1 MSETAGTDAVHSR
14 LSLWLSLAP
23 SSVSSPEEEDDEDEE
38 VEDEEDE
45 EEEEEEEEEGEERI
59 EEDKLAYVVDGR
71 RRAFMTDLQCSGISA
86 GTMLESVGIFCGGS

>member
-23 SSVSSPEEEDDEDEE
+23 SSISSPEEEDDEDEE
-38 VEDEEDE
+38 VEDEDE
-45 EEEEEEEEEGEERI
+45 EEEEEEEEGEGEERI

-71 RRAFMTDLQCSGISA
+71 RAAFMTDRLCSGISA
-86 GTMLESVGIFCGGS
+86 GTMLESVGTFCGGS

>member
-45 EEEEEEEEEGEERI
+45 EEEEEEGEGEERI

-71 RRAFMTDLQCSGISA
+71 RTAFMTDLQCSGISA
-86 GTMLESVGIFCGGS
+86 GTMLESVRTFCGGS

>member
-1 MSETAGTDAVHSR
+1 MSETAGTDEVHSR

-23 SSVSSPEEEDDEDEE
+23 SSVSSPEAEDDEE
-38 VEDEEDE
+38 VEDEDED
-45 EEEEEEEEEGEERI
+45 EEEEEEEEGEERI

-86 GTMLESVGIFCGGS
+86 GTMLESVRTFCGGS